1 MRIGLAIATLLL
13 TGPALAGPKCT
24 DEPQNNWLN
33 KEEMVKRIE
42 AADYSIGVF
51 KITSG
56 QCYEIYG
63 RDKNGRRV
71 EVYFHP
77 MTGEPVRSRSR

>member
-1 MRIGLAIATLLL
+1 MRIAIAIAAMLL
-13 TGPALAGPKCT
+13 TGSAIAGPKCT
-24 DEPQNNWLN
+24 TEPRSKWLS
-33 KEEMVKRIE
+33 KQEMVRKIE
-42 AADYSIGVF
+42 AANYTIGVF
-51 KITSG
+51 KVTSG

-77 MTGEPVRSRSR
+77 ITGETVRNRSH